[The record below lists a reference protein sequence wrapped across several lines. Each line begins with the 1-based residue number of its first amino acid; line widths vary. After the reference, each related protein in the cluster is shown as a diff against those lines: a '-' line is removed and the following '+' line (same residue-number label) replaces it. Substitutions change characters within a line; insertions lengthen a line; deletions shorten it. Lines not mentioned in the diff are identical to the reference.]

1 MFFVF
6 LFGAIVLPFINFGK
20 GISFCL
26 FQRYL
31 SLPCP
36 GCGVRT
42 SIAQL
47 LNGNFNIILM
57 ENPISVL
64 ILFDCIIFFA
74 YFGFFAWT
82 RYGLQWIQE
91 IKIFGFINKITFS
104 CLMIFWIIRLV
115 KMIY

>member
-1 MFFVF
+1 
-6 LFGAIVLPFINFGK
+6 
-20 GISFCL
+20 
-26 FQRYL
+26 
-31 SLPCP
+31 
-36 GCGVRT
+36 
-42 SIAQL
+42 L